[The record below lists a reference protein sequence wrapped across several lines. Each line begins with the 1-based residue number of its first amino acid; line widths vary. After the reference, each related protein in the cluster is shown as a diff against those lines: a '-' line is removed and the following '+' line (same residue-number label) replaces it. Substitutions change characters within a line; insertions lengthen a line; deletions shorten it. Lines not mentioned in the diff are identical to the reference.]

1 VARGGPLLPPPPPRP
16 SLSLPPHP
24 TRYAPLFLILLALI
38 EAGPA
43 PWSRAALPLALT
55 FAAAWASHAASMAFD
70 APFAW
75 RVRGSTGTFLALLGA
90 AAVLVVR
97 AAVGAAAAVKG
108 G

>member
-1 VARGGPLLPPPPPRP
+1 
-16 SLSLPPHP
+16 
-24 TRYAPLFLILLALI
+24 
-38 EAGPA
+38 
-43 PWSRAALPLALT
+43 
-55 FAAAWASHAASMAFD
+55 MAFD